1 MPETPIKQLTLTDI
15 SSALDKAIKDMNI
28 AKSELDKR
36 QSEVTS
42 AAEGYNKAVD
52 NVHMLKGQLDRVIA
66 DAIPGLSSTGRI
78 RVA

>member
-1 MPETPIKQLTLTDI
+1 MPEEKLKQLTLTDI
-15 SSALDKAIKDMNI
+15 SSALDKAIKDMNA
-28 AKSELDKR
+28 AKGILDVK
-36 QSEVTS
+36 QSEVAT